1 MDIILLIFLAYKIS
15 NLAHQ
20 KGEPRNKWVL
30 RLVFLFV
37 LGELTG
43 ACIGYLIFGIENL
56 IPIALIALGVAG
68 TVYFKIY
75 EYLNNLPDK
84 VNDDINNIG
93 M

>member
-15 NLAHQ
+15 NLAAQ

-37 LGELTG
+37 LGELIG
-43 ACIGYLIFGIENL
+43 GCIGYLIFGIENL
-56 IPIALIALGVAG
+56 LPIGLLALGVAG

-75 EYLNNLPDK
+75 EYLKNLPDK
-84 VNDDINNIG
+84 IEKDINEIQ
-93 M
+93 